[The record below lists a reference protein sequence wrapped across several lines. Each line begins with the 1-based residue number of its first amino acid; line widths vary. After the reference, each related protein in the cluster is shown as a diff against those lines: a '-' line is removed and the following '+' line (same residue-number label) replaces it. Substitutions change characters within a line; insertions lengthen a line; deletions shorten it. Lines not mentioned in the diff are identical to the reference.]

1 MKNDCLWIMKNS
13 AISEEDQAVL
23 SLLYQPLIGTEAH
36 GLYLLLSNLTDKK
49 NHQSEI
55 VSFSFLLDLLNIKEK
70 AFLSARQKLEAIG
83 LINIYQK
90 KDIYLFKLNMPLSPK
105 QFFLDG
111 ILGSFLRSEI
121 GDKNFNMLFELFS
134 VPEVSKDGY
143 ENITKTFDEVFQV
156 NNLEALTTNKHVF
169 GRKNGTGV
177 VIKDEFDF
185 EVLYEAL
192 PIRIKKKRLYTEKI
206 KSQIASIFYVYGFS
220 IEEMVR
226 ILSDSYI
233 EDNKSIFYEKISLNA
248 KMYNEQK
255 NGNHS
260 IEIDMKEQKSTNP
273 LVLSKLKPQEII
285 RAYGSKLTNQ
295 SFALETIRNL
305 VERNAVDIAVINA
318 VIIAALRSK
327 NDLPSLNYL
336 EKVLNDWIKRGI
348 DNEEAAYHY
357 IMGDSSG
364 TKPKTNKTN
373 YASNRVVKHVP
384 DWVNDFIDS
393 METGETKHD

>member
-1 MKNDCLWIMKNS
+1 
-13 AISEEDQAVL
+13 
-23 SLLYQPLIGTEAH
+23 
-36 GLYLLLSNLTDKK
+36 
-49 NHQSEI
+49 
-55 VSFSFLLDLLNIKEK
+55 
-70 AFLSARQKLEAIG
+70 
-83 LINIYQK
+83 
-90 KDIYLFKLNMPLSPK
+90 
-105 QFFLDG
+105 
-111 ILGSFLRSEI
+111 
-121 GDKNFNMLFELFS
+121 
-134 VPEVSKDGY
+134 
-143 ENITKTFDEVFQV
+143 
-156 NNLEALTTNKHVF
+156 
-169 GRKNGTGV
+169 
-177 VIKDEFDF
+177 
-185 EVLYEAL
+185 
-192 PIRIKKKRLYTEKI
+192 
-206 KSQIASIFYVYGFS
+206 
-220 IEEMVR
+220 
-226 ILSDSYI
+226 
-233 EDNKSIFYEKISLNA
+233 
-248 KMYNEQK
+248 MYNEQK

-373 YASNRVVKHVP
+373 YRSNRVVKHVP